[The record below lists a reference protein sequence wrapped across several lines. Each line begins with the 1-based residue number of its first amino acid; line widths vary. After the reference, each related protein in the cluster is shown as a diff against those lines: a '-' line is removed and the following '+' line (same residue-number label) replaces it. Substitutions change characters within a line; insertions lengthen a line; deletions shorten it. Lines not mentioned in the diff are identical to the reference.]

1 MEPRTIVKSRA
12 VLQSLKYGEMSKY
25 KTYDRLLTYIW
36 NYISTKALEGE
47 TQYTYIIPDYE
58 IRYSSFVGE
67 EFVELVQTEYVD
79 CDVSYV
85 ETKYAICIERAL
97 RIDWS

>member
-12 VLQSLKYGEMSKY
+12 VLQSLKYGELSKY
-25 KTYDRLLTYIW
+25 KTYDRLLGYIW
-36 NYISTKALEGE
+36 NYVSTKALEGE
-47 TQYTYIIPDYE
+47 TKFVYSIPDYE
-58 IRYSSFVGE
+58 IQYCSFVGE
-67 EFVELVQTEYVD
+67 EYVELVKKEYVD

-97 RIDWS
+97 TIDWS